1 MNWSLIDRINKLHDN
16 LKKPSSPGS
25 VEFSPPCILLHVIFL
40 ISAFLSVRRPIPP
53 KQLNQRK
60 MYIVVKTRLYMM
72 TSLIVRPEKDRIGYV
87 IIYNNHVKVNLRPK
101 FLNVIVISRSNY
113 KNRFKYFVLFAFWK
127 DKPLMERFFPI
138 FFSVW
143 SKSICW
149 KVDIYMI
156 KKEEEENYIFKHK
169 LLLGKP
175 FEILAINI
183 PQNGDQAI
191 HQPQ

>member
-1 MNWSLIDRINKLHDN
+1 
-16 LKKPSSPGS
+16 
-25 VEFSPPCILLHVIFL
+25 
-40 ISAFLSVRRPIPP
+40 
-53 KQLNQRK
+53 
-60 MYIVVKTRLYMM
+60 M

-101 FLNVIVISRSNY
+101 FLNMFVISGSNL
-113 KNRFKYFVLFAFWK
+113 KIASNSLFRFEK
-127 DKPLMERFFPI
+127 DKPLMEMFFFQFMLSLKQI
-138 FFSVW
+138 DLLESAYIV
-143 SKSICW
+143 
-149 KVDIYMI
+149 I
-156 KKEEEENYIFKHK
+156 KKEEEEDYIFKHK